1 VSTPSVPQRSQWSG
15 GSQPTAMMPPVPDVA
30 SSRPAPAPSPVT
42 KARRARL
49 VLGRVDPWSVMKL
62 SFLLA
67 IGLAVVTMVAVTI
80 LWSVLDSMGVFDSVG
95 QTVESVTRS
104 SDNAQGVNI
113 LDYVSFSKVFSLTA
127 LLAGINVILM
137 TALGTL
143 AAFLYN
149 LAASLVGGLH
159 VTLTEDV

>member
-1 VSTPSVPQRSQWSG
+1 VSTPSAPGRDPWG
-15 GSQPTAMMPPVPDVA
+15 GGQPTATMPPVPADVTSA
-30 SSRPAPAPSPVT
+30 RRAPAAPP
-42 KARRARL
+42 KPRKARL

-62 SFLLA
+62 SFLLS
-67 IGLAVVTMVAVTI
+67 IGLAVIAFVAVLV

-95 QTVESVTRS
+95 NTVESVTRS
-104 SDNAQGVNI
+104 SDNAQGIDI
-113 LDYVSFSKVFSLTA
+113 LSYVGLSRVLGITA
-127 LLAGINVILM
+127 LLSGVNVVLM

-143 AAFLYN
+143 GAFLYN

>member
-1 VSTPSVPQRSQWSG
+1 
-15 GSQPTAMMPPVPDVA
+15 M
-30 SSRPAPAPSPVT
+30 SRPLDPPAPSKPAT
-42 KARRARL
+42 ARKARL
-49 VLGRVDPWSVMKL
+49 VLARVDPWSVMKL

-67 IGLAVVTMVAVTI
+67 IGLGIVTMVAISI

-113 LDYVSFSKVFSLTA
+113 LDYIAFSKVFSLTA

-143 AAFLYN
+143 GAFLYN
-149 LAASLVGGLH
+149 LAASLLGGLH

>member
-1 VSTPSVPQRSQWSG
+1 MGSG
-15 GSQPTAMMPPVPDVA
+15 QPTAMMPPVPDVA
-30 SSRPAPAPSPVT
+30 TPRPAPPAPSTVH
-42 KARRARL
+42 KARKARL

-67 IGLAVVTMVAVTI
+67 IGLAIVTLVAVTI

-104 SDNAQGVNI
+104 SDNAQGINI
-113 LDYVSFSKVFSLTA
+113 LDYVAFNKVFSLTA
-127 LLAGINVILM
+127 LLVGINVILM

-143 AAFLYN
+143 GAFLYN

>member
-1 VSTPSVPQRSQWSG
+1 MSTPSAPQRGQWA
-15 GSQPTAMMPPVPDVA
+15 GSAQPTAMMPPVPDVA
-30 SSRPAPAPSPVT
+30 AARPAPRPSTVSR
-42 KARRARL
+42 ARKARL
-49 VLGRVDPWSVMKL
+49 VLARVDPWSVMKL

-67 IGLAVVTMVAVTI
+67 IGLAVVTLVAVTI

-104 SDNAQGVNI
+104 SDNAQGVDI
-113 LDYVSFSKVFSLTA
+113 LTYIAFSKVFSLTA
-127 LLAGINVILM
+127 LLAAVNVILM

-143 AAFLYN
+143 GAFLYN

>member
-1 VSTPSVPQRSQWSG
+1 VSTPSVPQRSEWSASG
-15 GSQPTAMMPPVPDVA
+15 QPTAMMPPVPDVA
-30 SSRPAPAPSPVT
+30 ARPAPAPSPVS
-42 KARRARL
+42 KPRRARL

-67 IGLAVVTMVAVTI
+67 IGLAVVMMVTVTI
-80 LWSVLDSMGVFDSVG
+80 LWSVLDSMGVFESIG

-104 SDNAQGVNI
+104 SDNAQGIDI
-113 LDYVSFSKVFSLTA
+113 LDYVGFSRVFTLTA
-127 LLAGINVILM
+127 LLSGINVILM

-143 AAFLYN
+143 GAFLYN

>member
-1 VSTPSVPQRSQWSG
+1 VSTPSAPQHGQWG
-15 GSQPTAMMPPVPDVA
+15 GGGPPTAMMPAVPDVA
-30 SSRPAPAPSPVT
+30 TARPAPAPSPVS
-42 KARRARL
+42 KARKARL
-49 VLGRVDPWSVMKL
+49 VLARVDPWSVMKL

-67 IGLAVVTMVAVTI
+67 IGVAIVTLVAVTI

-104 SDNAQGVNI
+104 SDNAQGINI
-113 LDYVSFSKVFSLTA
+113 LDYIAFSKVFSLAA
-127 LLAGINVILM
+127 LLVGINVILM

-149 LAASLVGGLH
+149 LAASLLGGLH

>member
-1 VSTPSVPQRSQWSG
+1 VSTPSAPQRSQWG
-15 GSQPTAMMPPVPDVA
+15 GQPTATMPPVPDATTV
-30 SSRPAPAPSPVT
+30 SRPSAAVGKPR
-42 KARRARL
+42 KARL
-49 VLGRVDPWSVMKL
+49 VIARVDPWSIMKL
-62 SFLLA
+62 SFLLSVG
-67 IGLAVVTMVAVTI
+67 IAVVAVVAVTV
-80 LWSVLDSMGVFDSVG
+80 LWSVLDSMGVFDSVA

-104 SDNAQGVNI
+104 SDNDQGFDI
-113 LDYVSFSKVFSLTA
+113 FTYVGFGRVFSLTA
-127 LLAGINVILM
+127 LLSGVNIILM